1 MTPSGGNYDIS
12 IFTKELV
19 GPLFCLIFTSVQ
31 QSFTREINERAP
43 RTKKLQAKILCFEIA
58 FVHANGLSCGIGLN
72 KLQTNN
78 IAKIVVTWSGS
89 AY

>member
-58 FVHANGLSCGIGLN
+58 FVHANGPSCGS
-72 KLQTNN
+72 
-78 IAKIVVTWSGS
+78 VFE
-89 AY
+89 